1 YYLLVNYSKLK
12 RGTAMKKTISL
23 MSLLLGIML
32 LSACGSGS
40 GEDGLIDTGSAT
52 TGSWMGYKGEAVKN
66 DEMMTSESIK
76 YDPSKTYEINRSS
89 YVSYYN
95 GEEFIETIQ
104 YRGESP
110 MTLETVE
117 DADSIVVSFNV
128 YNEDTIKLQEA
139 E

>member
-1 YYLLVNYSKLK
+1 
-12 RGTAMKKTISL
+12 MKKTISL
-23 MSLLLGIML
+23 MSVLLGIML
-32 LSACGSGS
+32 LSACSSGS
-40 GEDGLIDTGSAT
+40 GEGGLIDTGAAT
-52 TGSWMGYKGEAVKN
+52 SGSWMGYKGEAVEN

-76 YDPSKTYEINRSS
+76 YDSSKTYEINRSS

-104 YRGESP
+104 YSGEPP

>member
-1 YYLLVNYSKLK
+1 
-12 RGTAMKKTISL
+12 MKKTISL

-32 LSACGSGS
+32 LSACSSDS
-40 GEDGLIDTGSAT
+40 GEGGLIDTGAAT
-52 TGSWMGYKGEAVKN
+52 TGSWMGYDGEAVDN
-66 DEMMTSESIK
+66 DEMMTSESID

-89 YVSYYN
+89 YVSYFN
-95 GEEFIETIQ
+95 GEDFIETIQ
-104 YRGESP
+104 YSGDPP
-110 MTLETVE
+110 MTLDTVE

>member
-1 YYLLVNYSKLK
+1 
-12 RGTAMKKTISL
+12 

-32 LSACGSGS
+32 LSACSSDS
-40 GEDGLIDTGSAT
+40 GESGLIDTASAT
-52 TGSWMGYKGEAVKN
+52 SGSWMGYDGEAVEN
-66 DEMMTSESIK
+66 DEMMTTESID

-104 YRGESP
+104 YSGDPP
-110 MTLETVE
+110 MTLDTVE
-117 DADSIVVSFNV
+117 DADSIVISFNV